1 MKGFTLED
9 EGNFKGTSSTKFTV
23 RRIGSLCP
31 LMLAMVSIN
40 FFVLFLVKRDKTK
53 TEYIPKL
60 SFLNTG
66 KGTFN
71 IILSEACEYDV
82 WKIATP
88 GIEVSKLAETTKQLQ
103 LPPANDL
110 VNHIMAIVYD
120 IINIEKTT
128 LSLKEKAMA
137 KWYKGISKPK

>member
-1 MKGFTLED
+1 M
-9 EGNFKGTSSTKFTV
+9 
-23 RRIGSLCP
+23 
-31 LMLAMVSIN
+31 
-40 FFVLFLVKRDKTK
+40 FLGKRDKTK

-71 IILSEACEYDV
+71 IILSEACEYNV

-88 GIEVSKLAETTKQLQ
+88 DIEVSKLAETMKQLQ
-103 LPPANDL
+103 LPPANDF